1 VAVTGFPAAARV
13 GLEDSQLRAN
23 LARATST
30 IRDKRGRV
38 VDEVADWEELRSA
51 GAAIKDAALLR
62 LDSTLERLEAS
73 VRARGGTVHWAK
85 DASEACG
92 IVAGIARSHGV
103 DEVVKVKS
111 IATDEIG
118 LNEHLASSGIHAVET
133 DLAELIIQLDED
145 FPSHILVPAIH
156 RNRAEIRDIFRR
168 ELGLDELTDDP
179 PALTEAARLHLRAK
193 FLSARMGVSGAN
205 FAVAETGSVCVFE
218 SEGNGR
224 MCTTLPEVLV
234 TVMGI
239 EKVIPTWR
247 DMEVFL
253 QLLPRSSTGERLN
266 PYTSVWSGTAARTA
280 GTDDGP
286 REFHLVVLD
295 NGRVQTLADEVGRQ
309 ALRCIRCSACL
320 NVCPVYA
327 RVGGHAYGSVY
338 PGPIGAI
345 LTPQLVGIEG
355 RDSRRAA
362 TDAPAGA
369 EHAGAAAGAEYAGA
383 AGGAEPGSA
392 LADAEHAASLPYAS
406 SLCGACG
413 EVCPV
418 KIEIP
423 RLLTHL
429 RAREVAARGR
439 FDPEKL
445 TMKALFH
452 TFSTRERY
460 ERAQKLAR
468 TAARPFVRRGGAAQR
483 QGEGRG
489 TERVDGAERGE
500 GRRARTIA
508 WAPGPLGRWTSS
520 RDLPAPAPET
530 FREWWRRTR
539 GPSRP
544 PERSGRTM
552 STFSIHD
559 MKKVDTIVAGA
570 GGRGA
575 GAVTGDARAAGGD
588 SRADILY
595 RIRSALHDAAAR
607 DIPRDYRT
615 EDARDRDEIV
625 SLFAERVAEY
635 RATVHRVRES
645 EVGETVARIA
655 SESGAR
661 RIGIPEDLPQ
671 NWIPADA
678 PGEPDP
684 LQLIED
690 AALSVQQLDALDG
703 ALTGCAVAIAEVGA
717 FVLDA
722 GPGQGRRAL
731 TLVPDLHICVV
742 REDQIVGLVPE
753 AIRRLEGAVGE
764 GRPLTFVAG
773 PSATSDIELDRVE
786 GVHGP
791 RVLHVVVAAR

>member
-1 VAVTGFPAAARV
+1 MTGFPAAAREA
-13 GLEDSQLRAN
+13 LADSQLRAN

-30 IRDKRGRV
+30 IRDKRARV
-38 VDEVADWEELRSA
+38 VDELSDWEELRAA
-51 GAAIKDAALLR
+51 GAAIKDAALLQ
-62 LDSTLERLEAS
+62 LDRHLTELESS
-73 VRARGGTVHWAK
+73 VQARGGTVHWAS
-85 DASEACG
+85 DGVEACS
-92 IVAGIARSHGV
+92 IVAEIARASSI

-118 LNEHLASSGIHAVET
+118 LNEHLAAAGIHAVET
-133 DLAELIIQLDED
+133 DLAELIIQLDDD

-168 ELGLDELTDDP
+168 ELGLDELTDEP
-179 PALTEAARLHLRAK
+179 SALTEAARLHLRAK

-239 EKVIPTWR
+239 EKVIPSWR

-266 PYTSVWSGTAARTA
+266 PYTSVWTGVSA
-280 GTDDGP
+280 DGP
-286 REFHLVVLD
+286 QEFHLVLVD

-345 LTPQLVGIEG
+345 LTPQLKGIEE
-355 RDSRRAA
+355 
-362 TDAPAGA
+362 AP
-369 EHAGAAAGAEYAGA
+369 
-383 AGGAEPGSA
+383 
-392 LADAEHAASLPYAS
+392 SLPYAS
-406 SLCGACG
+406 SLCGACAD
-413 EVCPV
+413 VCPV

-429 RAREVAARGR
+429 RAREVASRSR
-439 FDPEKL
+439 LDPEKL
-445 TMKALFH
+445 AMKALFH

-468 TAARPFVRRGGAAQR
+468 AAARPLARGGGGADR
-483 QGEGRG
+483 DGGGR
-489 TERVDGAERGE
+489 T
-500 GRRARTIA
+500 RTISH
-508 WAPGPLGRWTSS
+508 APGPLGRWTMS
-520 RDLPAPAPET
+520 RELPAPAPET

-539 GPSRP
+539 GQSTP
-544 PERSGRTM
+544 PTPSGRTV
-552 STFSIHD
+552 STLCIHD
-559 MKKVDTIVAGA
+559 MHKVDTVAEEGPPGDSP
-570 GGRGA
+570 GGG
-575 GAVTGDARAAGGD
+575 GDARTD
-588 SRADILY
+588 VLR
-595 RIRSALHDAAAR
+595 RIRSALAGATPGDV
-607 DIPRDYRT
+607 PREYRT
-615 EDARDRDEIV
+615 EDGRERDEIV
-625 SLFAERVAEY
+625 NLFAERVAEY
-635 RATVHRVRES
+635 RATVHGVREA
-645 EVGETVARIA
+645 EVADVIARIA
-655 SESGAR
+655 TEAGAR
-661 RIGIPEDLPQ
+661 RIGIPADLPKE
-671 NWIPADA
+671 WRPAAAAASAAADEA
-678 PGEPDP
+678 AGSERGGVE
-684 LQLIED
+684 LVED
-690 AALSVQQLDALDG
+690 ASLSVEQLDALDG
-703 ALTGCAVAIAEVGA
+703 AVTGCAAAIAEAGA
-717 FVLDA
+717 FVLDT

-731 TLVPDLHICVV
+731 SLVPDLHICVV
-742 REDQIVGLVPE
+742 REDQVVGLVPE
-753 AIRRLEGAVGE
+753 AVRVLEDAVAA

-791 RVLHVVVAAR
+791 RVLHVVVAAP